1 MNRLLTLLI
10 CCSLLTLAC
19 TKNPIPQYK
28 VDPYYCVDDDPEEP
42 EEPDDPDP
50 DPQPDPGGDPDPG
63 PGGDPDPGPGGD
75 PDPGPGGDPDPDPQP
90 VDPEAGLDNFGH
102 NDIVNQ

>member
-1 MNRLLTLLI
+1 MKTMNRLLTLLI

-42 EEPDDPDP
+42 EEPDDPEPDPQPDPQPDPDP
-50 DPQPDPGGDPDPG
+50 DPQPDP
-63 PGGDPDPGPGGD
+63 
-75 PDPGPGGDPDPDPQP
+75 DPDPQP
-90 VDPEAGLDNFGH
+90 IDPNAGLDDFGH
-102 NDIVNQ
+102 NDVVNG

>member
-42 EEPDDPDP
+42 EEPDDPEPDPQPDPQPDPDP
-50 DPQPDPGGDPDPG
+50 DPQPDP
-63 PGGDPDPGPGGD
+63 
-75 PDPGPGGDPDPDPQP
+75 DPDPQP
-90 VDPEAGLDNFGH
+90 IDPNAGLDDFGH
-102 NDIVNQ
+102 NDVVNG